1 MNLSTPGYAALHPGY
16 VTTPNL
22 AQRVVMAQAQEIQ
35 DHQAR
40 KALVLL
46 DIRQAHQDTHKAL
59 VFRRRFSK

>member
-1 MNLSTPGYAALHPGY
+1 
-16 VTTPNL
+16 
-22 AQRVVMAQAQEIQ
+22 MAQAQEIQ